1 MMDRT
6 KASQIR
12 LLVLEAVDAIEQAHA
27 IAATLDGDDQAS
39 LSASL
44 DEISLAMHTRLLLQ
58 LYLSY
63 PGLEEEGQ
71 VWPGLL
77 M

>member
-1 MMDRT
+1 MDQA
-6 KASQIR
+6 KATQIR
-12 LLVLEAVDAIEQAHA
+12 LLVLDAVDAIEQAHA
-27 IAATLDGDDQAS
+27 IVADLDGDDQAL

-44 DEISLAMHTRLLLQ
+44 DEISLAMHTRLLL

-63 PGLEEEGQ
+63 PGLEDKGQ
-71 VWPGLL
+71 VWPGLR

>member
-1 MMDRT
+1 MDQA
-6 KASQIR
+6 KATQIR
-12 LLVLEAVDAIEQAHA
+12 LLVLDAVDAIEQAHA
-27 IAATLDGDDQAS
+27 IVADDQAL

-44 DEISLAMHTRLLLQ
+44 DEISLAMHTRLLLL

-63 PGLEEEGQ
+63 PCVEDKGQ
-71 VWPGLL
+71 VWPGLR

>member
-1 MMDRT
+1 MDQA
-6 KASQIR
+6 KATQIR
-12 LLVLEAVDAIEQAHA
+12 LLVLDAVDAIEQAHA
-27 IAATLDGDDQAS
+27 IVADLDGDDQAL

-44 DEISLAMHTRLLLQ
+44 DEISLAMHTRLLLL

-63 PGLEEEGQ
+63 PGLEDKGQ
-71 VWPGLL
+71 VWPGLR

>member
-1 MMDRT
+1 MDQA
-6 KASQIR
+6 KATQIR
-12 LLVLEAVDAIEQAHA
+12 LLVLDAVDAIEQAHA
-27 IAATLDGDDQAS
+27 IVADDQAL

-44 DEISLAMHTRLLLQ
+44 DEISLAMHTRLLLLL

-63 PGLEEEGQ
+63 PCVEDKGQ
-71 VWPGLL
+71 VWPGLR